1 MSRFRAAKSEEEERE
16 SLEGAIPCNTRY
28 STRWARKI
36 FEEWQT
42 SRGNSSAVNE
52 PTSLTVENKSDIQD
66 LNTRLEDL
74 RAESLNFWLIKFV
87 QEVAKENGEAYPPR
101 TLYSIICGLNR
112 HLAEAKPNG
121 GLNLVDKSDRRSIV
135 HVVSQYL

>member
-1 MSRFRAAKSEEEERE
+1 MSRFRAVKSEEEERQ
-16 SLEGAIPCNTRY
+16 SLEGVIPCNTRY

-42 SRGNSSAVNE
+42 NRGNSSAVNE
-52 PTSLTVENKSDIQD
+52 PTSLTFENKSDIQE

-87 QEVAKENGEAYPPR
+87 QEVGSVSHLKMYTDDLLMSSVSR
-101 TLYSIICGLNR
+101 IQTLMIY
-112 HLAEAKPNG
+112 
-121 GLNLVDKSDRRSIV
+121 
-135 HVVSQYL
+135 